1 MNRILLIL
9 TLVALALGGCTSG
22 ENGNLYVCSV
32 VKQAMGESTMT
43 TSAEG
48 TIDADTAV
56 GQDANAG
63 KPE

>member
-1 MNRILLIL
+1 MKKLVLIL
-9 TLVALALGGCTSG
+9 TPLVLALSACTSG
-22 ENGNLYVCSV
+22 DNGNLYVCSV

>member
-1 MNRILLIL
+1 MKKLVLIL
-9 TLVALALGGCTSG
+9 TPLVLALSACTSG
-22 ENGNLYVCSV
+22 DNGNLYVCSV

-56 GQDANAG
+56 GQDVG
-63 KPE
+63 KTE

>member
-1 MNRILLIL
+1 M
-9 TLVALALGGCTSG
+9 TLCTAAAALAAGGCTSG
-22 ENGNLYVCSV
+22 ANGNLYVCSF
-32 VKQAMGESTMT
+32 VKQAMGGSTMT

-63 KPE
+63 QAK

>member
-1 MNRILLIL
+1 MKNTIILGAI
-9 TLVALALGGCTSG
+9 ALFALSACTSG
-22 ENGNLYVCSV
+22 ENGNLYICSV
-32 VKQAMGESTMT
+32 VKQAMGKSTMT

-63 KPE
+63 QTE